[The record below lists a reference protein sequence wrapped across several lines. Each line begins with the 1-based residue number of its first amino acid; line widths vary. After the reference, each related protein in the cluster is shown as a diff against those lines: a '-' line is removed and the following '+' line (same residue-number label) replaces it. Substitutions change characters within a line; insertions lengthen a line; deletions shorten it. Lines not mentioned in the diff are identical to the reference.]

1 MRSKTREQPSTDVE
15 FRQSLRPDG
24 SDLMD
29 VRVIPFEEKYLAETL
44 AMMRK
49 WSPDHPEL
57 GERSLYEWQRCSRYL
72 AMAGD
77 KVVGQIC
84 QIAHEF
90 RYADGRPSVM
100 LGWGITL
107 VLDMSDDAIRKA
119 AGRQLLKACED
130 APGLRYAAVGVVPNI
145 EGAYLR
151 RGHQLKR
158 DASNYYARFFNPVK
172 ALAYWNR
179 PKSFAPA
186 LKLANAI
193 LRPRTKP
200 RFGALEAITRFR
212 PEWDATWD
220 LLLKARYELYGARDA
235 EFLNYKLAQPNRD
248 YQAFLHRNQ
257 QGAIDGYVVYRR
269 ARHHVKDLDLVKIC
283 DFVGSA
289 DAIQDMLAETMR
301 YAAQAA
307 PKTYG
312 IVGLSSVVDAKLF
325 RSAGLYVAQAY
336 PVVVAAGVEG
346 QIRVD
351 FFDSDLDNLW

>member
-1 MRSKTREQPSTDVE
+1 ME
-15 FRQSLRPDG
+15 
-24 SDLMD
+24 

-57 GERSLYEWQRCSRYL
+57 GERSLYEWQRCTRYL

-84 QIAHEF
+84 QIPHEF
-90 RYADGRPSVM
+90 RYSDGRPPVM

-107 VLDMSDDAIRKA
+107 VLDMSDDGIRKA

-130 APGLRYAAVGVVPNI
+130 APGLKYAAVGVVPNI

-151 RGHQLKR
+151 RGHQLHR
-158 DASNYYARFFNPVK
+158 DASDYYARFFNPGK
-172 ALAYWNR
+172 ALAYWNK
-179 PKSFAPA
+179 PKSLAPA
-186 LKLANAI
+186 LKLAN
-193 LRPRTKP
+193 LVVRPRARN
-200 RFGALEAITRFR
+200 RFGTLDPIARFR

-220 LLLKARYELYGARDA
+220 RLLKTRYELYGARDA
-235 EFLNYKLAQPNRD
+235 EFLNYKLAQPNRE
-248 YQAFLHRNQ
+248 YRAFVHRNR
-257 QGAIDGYVVYRR
+257 QGAVDGYIVYRR
-269 ARHHVKDLDLVKIC
+269 ARHRVKDLDLVKIC
-283 DFVGSA
+283 DFVGEHTA
-289 DAIQDMLAETMR
+289 NADMLAEAMR
-301 YAAQAA
+301 YAIHDARG
-307 PKTYG
+307 TYG

-325 RSAGLYVAQAY
+325 RSTGMYVVQPY

-346 QIRVD
+346 KIRVD

>member
-1 MRSKTREQPSTDVE
+1 
-15 FRQSLRPDG
+15 
-24 SDLMD
+24 MD

-57 GERSLYEWQRCSRYL
+57 GERSLYEWERCSRYL
-72 AMAGD
+72 AVAGER
-77 KVVGQIC
+77 VVGQIC

-90 RYADGRPSVM
+90 RHSDGRPSVM

-107 VLDMSDDAIRKA
+107 VLDMSDDATRKA

-158 DASNYYARFFNPVK
+158 DASNYYARFFNPAK
-172 ALAYWNR
+172 ALAYWNK
-179 PKSFAPA
+179 PKALAPA
-186 LKLANAI
+186 LKLANLI
-193 LRPRTKP
+193 IRPRTKA
-200 RFGALEAITRFR
+200 RFGTLEPITRFR
-212 PEWDATWD
+212 PEWDVTWD
-220 LLLKARYELYGARDA
+220 RLLKARYELYGARNA

-248 YQAFLHRNQ
+248 YHVFLHRDQ
-257 QGAIDGYVVYRR
+257 DGVIDGYIVYRQ
-269 ARHHVKDLDLVKIC
+269 ARHRVKDLDLVKIC
-283 DFVGSA
+283 DFVGTHTA
-289 DAIQDMLAETMR
+289 NQDMLAEAMR
-301 YAAQAA
+301 YAVQDA

-312 IVGLSSVVDAKLF
+312 IVGLSSVGDAKLF
-325 RSAGLYVAQAY
+325 RSTGMYVAQPY

>member
-1 MRSKTREQPSTDVE
+1 
-15 FRQSLRPDG
+15 
-24 SDLMD
+24 MD

-57 GERSLYEWQRCSRYL
+57 GELSLYEWQRCSRYL
-72 AMAGD
+72 AIAGD

-107 VLDMSDDAIRKA
+107 VLDVSDDATRKA
-119 AGRQLLKACED
+119 AGRHLLKACED

-158 DASNYYARFFNPVK
+158 DASNYYARFFNPAK
-172 ALAYWNR
+172 ALAYWNK
-179 PKSFAPA
+179 PKSLAPA
-186 LKLANAI
+186 LKLANLI
-193 LRPRTKP
+193 LRPRTRA
-200 RFGALEAITRFR
+200 RFGTLEEITRFR

-220 LLLKARYELYGARDA
+220 RLLKTRYELYGARDA

-248 YQAFLHRNQ
+248 YHAFLHRNQ
-257 QGAIDGYVVYRR
+257 EGDVDGYIVYRR
-269 ARHHVKDLDLVKIC
+269 ARHRAKDLDLVKIC
-283 DFVGSA
+283 DFVGTHA
-289 DAIQDMLAETMR
+289 ANQDMFAEAMR
-301 YAAQAA
+301 YAVDDA
-307 PKTYG
+307 PGTYG
-312 IVGLSSVVDAKLF
+312 IVGLSSVMDAKLF
-325 RSAGLYVAQAY
+325 RSAGMYVVRPY